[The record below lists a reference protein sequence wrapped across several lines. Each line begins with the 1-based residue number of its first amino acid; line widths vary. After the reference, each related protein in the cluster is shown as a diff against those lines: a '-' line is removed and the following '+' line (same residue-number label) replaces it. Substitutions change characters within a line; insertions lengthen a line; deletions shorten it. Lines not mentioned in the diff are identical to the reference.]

1 MGADYMTMV
10 AHLSF
15 FKSSNC
21 QFKGNN
27 LIQLADTGS
36 ASQMVTKCSLNTI
49 LWVALDV
56 TSLMWVCYPSLTG
69 SVQVWQGHCWL
80 WQPTAKLICSLLF
93 KEALDKMYKCV
104 KKKKLGRYLKYQ
116 EKNMQ
121 CYMLMR
127 LLKTQAN
134 HFRTEAMNVRH
145 SVAIV
150 RCLRWMSANELHLFF
165 NRLTELACT
174 DSKHHLLRS
183 LLSALQTFRQED
195 KCVLFVV
202 VPNKGNTK
210 KEELE
215 HQEWLSQKWLQ

>member
-1 MGADYMTMV
+1 
-10 AHLSF
+10 
-15 FKSSNC
+15 
-21 QFKGNN
+21 
-27 LIQLADTGS
+27 
-36 ASQMVTKCSLNTI
+36 
-49 LWVALDV
+49 
-56 TSLMWVCYPSLTG
+56 
-69 SVQVWQGHCWL
+69 
-80 WQPTAKLICSLLF
+80 
-93 KEALDKMYKCV
+93 
-104 KKKKLGRYLKYQ
+104 
-116 EKNMQ
+116 
-121 CYMLMR
+121 MLMR

-145 SVAIV
+145 SIAIV

-215 HQEWLSQKWLQ
+215 HQEWLSQKMTPIREYRNDICSSRAPQGTVFVFFYLLHITALWNFHSASQRTPDFPVQNCPVFSIMLIKWELLL

>member
-1 MGADYMTMV
+1 
-10 AHLSF
+10 
-15 FKSSNC
+15 
-21 QFKGNN
+21 
-27 LIQLADTGS
+27 
-36 ASQMVTKCSLNTI
+36 
-49 LWVALDV
+49 
-56 TSLMWVCYPSLTG
+56 
-69 SVQVWQGHCWL
+69 
-80 WQPTAKLICSLLF
+80 
-93 KEALDKMYKCV
+93 
-104 KKKKLGRYLKYQ
+104 
-116 EKNMQ
+116 
-121 CYMLMR
+121 MR

-183 LLSALQTFRQED
+183 LLSALQTFRQKD

-210 KEELE
+210 KRRAGTPGMAISKNDSNKRV
-215 HQEWLSQKWLQ
+215 QE